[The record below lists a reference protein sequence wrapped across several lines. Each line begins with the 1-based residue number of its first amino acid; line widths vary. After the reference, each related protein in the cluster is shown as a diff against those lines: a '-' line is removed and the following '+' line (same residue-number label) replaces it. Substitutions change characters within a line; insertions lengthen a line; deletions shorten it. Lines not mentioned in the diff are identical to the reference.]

1 MLSCRSLSLPAVLLL
16 LAGTPVLAQ
25 HEAHETEEFHR
36 HHVAVLAGGSHNTE
50 KDGATVGADYEYRF
64 HRRLGALA
72 SFEYVGGDFRE
83 DVFAFTAA
91 WHPWK
96 GLRLIAGPGFD
107 RELKRHKGAPHAE
120 PAEAHKNVRGLFRT
134 GAGYEFHAGE
144 HFTIGPEIAVDILKG
159 EKVFVYGINFGWG
172 CGRR

>member
-16 LAGTPVLAQ
+16 LAGTPAVAQ
-25 HEAHETEEFHR
+25 HEEPETEEIHT

-83 DVFAFTAA
+83 DLFAFTAA

-107 RELKRHKGAPHAE
+107 RELKRHEEPAHAE

-134 GAGYEFHAGE
+134 GAGYEFHIKE
-144 HFTIGPEIAVDILKG
+144 HFTVGPEIAVDILKG

-172 CGRR
+172 FGRR